1 MGIQYTPDQ
10 VISMAPDSSSAS
22 AGKKLASAKHWKSLG
37 QSSEAL
43 WGECQ
48 GSALYQVKVD
58 LSTFTIQCSCP
69 SRKQPCKHGLG
80 LLLLTI
86 ITPDAV
92 PLTEPP
98 EWVTSWLS
106 RRVEAS
112 KRKEAPKPKKSE
124 TPSASQAKTADRR
137 LAQVNAGVDQL
148 DLWLKDLIRNGLG
161 TLETQPAKFWE
172 AQAAKMI
179 DAQAPGLA
187 SRIRRLSTIPNA
199 SPDWP
204 SKLLSH
210 LGQLA
215 LLTQAFHHTDQLDTP
230 LQEDIRQL
238 IGWNLKEE
246 DVVAQG
252 EHVDDEWLILG
263 QTFEAVERGQAQN
276 TWLLGTSSGRAA
288 QIIQFAYA
296 GTPFAENYLLGSR
309 QQAELVFWPGVQSQ
323 RALVLNR
330 RGDALTIQLS
340 LPGYATIAAFFD
352 TVATTLASLPWREHF
367 LCTLNNVVPLYDLSN
382 NQWCICDQDGQSLPL
397 TRGDY
402 WQLLALSGG
411 GPIDFAAEWNGT
423 ALLPLGFLV
432 NQQYHALKLNRI

>member
-1 MGIQYTPDQ
+1 MAIQYTPDQ

-22 AGKKLASAKHWKSLG
+22 AGKFLASVKHWKSLG

-86 ITPDAV
+86 TTPDAV

-106 RRVEAS
+106 RREAAS

-124 TPSASQAKTADRR
+124 SPSASQAKTADKR
-137 LAQVNAGVDQL
+137 LAQVKAGVDQL
-148 DLWLKDLIRNGLG
+148 DLWLHDLIRNGLG
-161 TLETQPAKFWE
+161 ALETQPAKFWE

-187 SRIRRLSTIPNA
+187 WRVRRLSTIP
-199 SPDWP
+199 SSSSDWP
-204 SKLLSH
+204 ARLLFQ

-215 LLTQAFHHTDQLDTP
+215 LLTQAFHHIDQFDEA

-238 IGWNLKEE
+238 IGWSLKEE

-252 EHVDDEWLILG
+252 EHISDEWLILG
-263 QTFEAVERGQAQN
+263 QAFEAVERGQAQN

-288 QIIQFAYA
+288 QVIQFAYA
-296 GTPFAENYLLGSR
+296 GAPFPENYLLGSR

-323 RALVLNR
+323 RALILNR
-330 RGDALTIQLS
+330 KGDALTIQSS
-340 LPGYATIAAFFD
+340 LPGYTTIAAFLD

-367 LCTLNNVVPLYDLSN
+367 LCTLNNVIPLYDLSN
-382 NQWCICDQDGQSLPL
+382 NQWCVCDQDGQSLPL
-397 TRGDY
+397 VRGDY

-432 NQQYHALKLNRI
+432 DQQFHAMKLNRM